1 MKWSINAGRLF
12 GIKLRIHVTFFLLL
26 LYVFF
31 SDIKEGFGQA
41 GLSVLFVCAIFAC
54 VVIHELSHS
63 LVARRFGREPK
74 SITLLPIGGVAAI
87 DMMPTKPSQEIAIS
101 IVGPATNIVIAILL
115 VLVGGSSMAAA
126 LNKSA
131 NPTASQL
138 FIVNLIVANI
148 VLAVFN
154 LIPALP
160 MDGGRVFRS
169 ILALKFGFLRA
180 TLWAAT
186 IGKVIALLFIVL
198 GFFYNP
204 WLALIGLFIFAG
216 ANSEKQQ
223 AIYLTMLA
231 QRPPDLT
238 IAPEY
243 INLKQDDRITRQ

>member
-12 GIKLRIHVTFFLLL
+12 GIQFRIHLTFFLLL
-26 LYVFF
+26 AFVFVT
-31 SDIKEGFGQA
+31 DIKEGYKQA

-115 VLVGGSSMAAA
+115 AMVGGSSIAAA
-126 LNKSA
+126 LKNSSSL
-131 NPTASQL
+131 TTSQL
-138 FIVNLIVANI
+138 FLRDLIVANI

-154 LIPALP
+154 LVPALP

-180 TLWAAT
+180 TLWAAAV
-186 IGKVIALLFIVL
+186 GKIIAV
-198 GFFYNP
+198 FFMVYGYFKNP
-204 WLALIGLFIFAG
+204 WLILIGFFIYTG
-216 ANSEKQQ
+216 ADSEKRQ
-223 AIYLTMLA
+223 ALYMAMLA
-231 QRPPDLT
+231 QKPPDLT
-238 IAPEY
+238 IPPEY
-243 INLKQDDRITRQ
+243 INLNQDDQIARQ

>member
-1 MKWSINAGRLF
+1 MKWSINAGRIF
-12 GIKLRIHVTFFLLL
+12 GIKLRIHLTFFLLL

-31 SDIKEGFGQA
+31 SDIKAGFWQA

-74 SITLLPIGGVAAI
+74 SITLLPIGGVASI
-87 DMMPTKPSQEIAIS
+87 DLMPTKPSQEIAIS
-101 IVGPATNIVIAILL
+101 IVGPATNIVIAIVLA
-115 VLVGGSSMAAA
+115 LVGGLKLAAA
-126 LNKSA
+126 IEKS
-131 NPTASQL
+131 NLTVYQS
-138 FIVNLIVANI
+138 FIADLIVANI

-180 TLWAAT
+180 TLWAASV
-186 IGKVIALLFIVL
+186 GKLIAVFFIIF
-198 GFFYNP
+198 GYFKNP
-204 WLALIGLFIFAG
+204 WLILIGLFIYTG
-216 ANSEKQQ
+216 ADSEKRQ
-223 AIYLTMLA
+223 AIYLAMLA

-238 IAPEY
+238 IPPEY
-243 INLKQDDRITRQ
+243 INLEQDGRITRQ

>member
-1 MKWSINAGRLF
+1 MKWSISAGSIF
-12 GIKLRIHVTFFLLL
+12 GIKLRIHLTFFLLP

-31 SDIKEGFGQA
+31 SDIKAGFAQA

-74 SITLLPIGGVAAI
+74 NITLFPFGGVAAI
-87 DMMPTKPSQEIAIS
+87 DMIPTKPSQEIAIS
-101 IVGPATNIVIAILL
+101 IVGPAINIVIAIMLAM
-115 VLVGGSSMAAA
+115 VGGLKLAAA
-126 LNKSA
+126 VEGTNL
-131 NPTASQL
+131 TASQS
-138 FIVNLIVANI
+138 FIADLIVANI

-180 TLWAAT
+180 TLWAVT
-186 IGKVIALLFIVL
+186 IGKVIAVLFIIL
-198 GFFYNP
+198 GFRYNP
-204 WLALIGLFIFAG
+204 WLVLIGLFIFTG
-216 ANSEKQQ
+216 ADSEKRQ
-223 AIYLTMLA
+223 AIYMAILS

-238 IAPEY
+238 IPPEY
-243 INLKQDDRITRQ
+243 INLEQNDRITRQ

>member
-1 MKWSINAGRLF
+1 MKWSLNAGRIF
-12 GIKLRIHVTFFLLL
+12 GIKLRIHITFFLLL
-26 LYVFF
+26 LFVFF

-74 SITLLPIGGVAAI
+74 SIMLLPIGGVATI

-115 VLVGGSSMAAA
+115 ALVGGSSMTVA
-126 LNKSA
+126 LSNNS
-131 NPTASQL
+131 NLTASQI
-138 FIVNLIVANI
+138 FITNLIAANI

-169 ILALKFGFLRA
+169 VLALKFGFLRA
-180 TLWAAT
+180 TLWAVAV
-186 IGKVIALLFIVL
+186 GKIIAVLFIAL

-204 WLALIGLFIFAG
+204 WLILIGLFIYSG
-216 ANSEKQQ
+216 ANNEKQQ
-223 AIYLTMLA
+223 AIILTMLA

-238 IAPEY
+238 IPPEY
-243 INLKQDDRITRQ
+243 INLTHDDRITRQ